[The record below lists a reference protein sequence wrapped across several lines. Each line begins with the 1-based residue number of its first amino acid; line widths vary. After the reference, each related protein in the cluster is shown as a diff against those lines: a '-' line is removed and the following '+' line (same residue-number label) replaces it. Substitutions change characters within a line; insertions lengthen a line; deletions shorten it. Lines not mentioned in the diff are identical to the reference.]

1 MNKKV
6 HILGGGTLAYVRS
19 HLALCAP
26 VYGTTARKLDRL
38 CRAQG
43 DKLDVVLHLTRMAG
57 GDKDL
62 ETVDDVA
69 RLLDEIVADL
79 ATKIVFVNVAL
90 CDFRGVVGDERDCH
104 KHGRRLST
112 RSESIPKQM
121 ELRPLPNLIG
131 CVRRH

>member
-26 VYGTTARKLDRL
+26 AYGTTARKLERL

-57 GDKDL
+57 GNKGL
-62 ETVDDVA
+62 ETVEDVA
-69 RLLDEIVADL
+69 RLLEES
-79 ATKIVFVNVAL
+79 VFTSVY
-90 CDFRGVVGDERDCH
+90 
-104 KHGRRLST
+104 GRMGHLYR
-112 RSESIPKQM
+112 EP
-121 ELRPLPNLIG
+121 
-131 CVRRH
+131 V